1 MSWNVQLLGLIME
14 WYGIAFGF
22 CDLLYSFALFESF
35 FDLVHEFKP
44 VRWSKLCKQQDAT
57 SLCFEVKGCHR
68 NKLRLEQ
75 LDMLHQRCWQEQQ
88 PDLREMMPGWDG
100 RCESLEAPGNLEI
113 DKASLKMFE
122 SCCVVSEKLSRWTA
136 AKPRSLGL
144 ELCCT
149 SCSRSQ
155 LLSWLQ
161 RRKRPLRKQWR
172 GRLLWCVAWVWNR
185 LHLTCQEVCTVGAI
199 LGFIMIILSIT
210 RFGSDCAGELGLR
223 MLWSHQWELPNDDQ
237 PPHLQGKR
245 DMDEVLTHPNST
257 WVANGRTW
265 DLE

>member
-1 MSWNVQLLGLIME
+1 MSWNVQLLGLHHGMI
-14 WYGIAFGF
+14 WNSFWLLRSFVFFCAFWIF
-22 CDLLYSFALFESF
+22 C
-35 FDLVHEFKP
+35 DLVHEFKP

-113 DKASLKMFE
+113 DKARLKMFE
-122 SCCVVSEKLSRWTA
+122 SCCVVSENLSRWTA

-172 GRLLWCVAWVWNR
+172 GRLLMAFVVCGMSLERTASHLSRSLYRWGDTWIHHDHFEHYSIWVGLRRWTWATDALITSVR
-185 LHLTCQEVCTVGAI
+185 TAEWWSTASFARQTGHGWGPDTSKLHLP
-199 LGFIMIILSIT
+199 
-210 RFGSDCAGELGLR
+210 
-223 MLWSHQWELPNDDQ
+223 WSPTQ
-237 PPHLQGKR
+237 
-245 DMDEVLTHPNST
+245 
-257 WVANGRTW
+257 
-265 DLE
+265 